1 MQKNLLSVLAVSV
14 VAGLCAGCFTM
25 ATATTESLRN
35 SRDTGMSG
43 RPREHVVVSNYG
55 WYLFNVVPLVCGN
68 AREGASFPWAFFRDE
83 VTADI
88 VHNRLT
94 AYAASKGANLAELNL
109 YVNDSV
115 LFEVPGTSIPIPM
128 PYVLCYKERLVSAL
142 LLDPPVALEHGG
154 IEPTASEHGSIGSA
168 TPEHGGIEPTAPA
181 PSNDEGRRDMTRLLE
196 SIPDG
201 GVK

>member
-1 MQKNLLSVLAVSV
+1 MSRMQKNLLSVLAVSV

-25 ATATTESLRN
+25 ATATTELLRN
-35 SRDTGMSG
+35 SKDTGMSG

-109 YVNDSV
+109 YVNDTV
-115 LFEVPGTSIPIPM
+115 LFEMPGTSIPIPM

-142 LLDPPVALEHGG
+142 LLDSPVT
-154 IEPTASEHGSIGSA
+154 PEHGSIEPA
-168 TPEHGGIEPTAPA
+168 TPKHDRIKPAAPV
-181 PSNDEGRRDMTRLLE
+181 PSNDDERRDMTRLLE

>member
-1 MQKNLLSVLAVSV
+1 MKKNLLPVLVASV
-14 VAGLCAGCFTM
+14 VAGLCTGCFTM

-35 SRDTGMSG
+35 SKDTGMSG

-94 AYAASKGANLAELNL
+94 SYAASKGANLAELNL
-109 YVNDSV
+109 YVNDNV
-115 LFEVPGTSIPIPM
+115 LFEIPGSSIPIPM
-128 PYVLCYKERLVSAL
+128 PYVLCYRERLVSAL
-142 LLDPPVALEHGG
+142 LLDPPITQELDD
-154 IEPTASEHGSIGSA
+154 IEPTAS
-168 TPEHGGIEPTAPA
+168 TPSDDG
-181 PSNDEGRRDMTRLLE
+181 GRRDMTRLLE

>member
-1 MQKNLLSVLAVSV
+1 
-14 VAGLCAGCFTM
+14 
-25 ATATTESLRN
+25 
-35 SRDTGMSG
+35 MSG

-68 AREGASFPWAFFRDE
+68 AREDASFPWVFFRDE
-83 VTADI
+83 VTADV

-94 AYAASKGANLAELNL
+94 AYAASKGVNLAELNL

-142 LLDPPVALEHGG
+142 LLDPPVAPECVA
-154 IEPTASEHGSIGSA
+154 EPNAPV
-168 TPEHGGIEPTAPA
+168 TPERVAEPNAPA
-181 PSNDEGRRDMTRLLE
+181 PSKGGERRDMTRLLE

>member
-1 MQKNLLSVLAVSV
+1 MQKNLLSILAASV
-14 VAGLCAGCFTM
+14 MAGLCTGCFTM

-35 SRDTGMSG
+35 SRDAGMSG
-43 RPREHVVVSNYG
+43 TPREHVVVSNYG

-68 AREGASFPWAFFRDE
+68 AREGASFPWVFFRDE

-88 VHNRLT
+88 VHSRLT
-94 AYAASKGANLAELNL
+94 AYAASQGANLAELNL

-142 LLDPPVALEHGG
+142 LLDPPVAPARDG
-154 IEPTASEHGSIGSA
+154 IEPA
-168 TPEHGGIEPTAPA
+168 TPEHGGKPAAPA
-181 PSNDEGRRDMTRLLE
+181 PSNNDERRDMTRLLE